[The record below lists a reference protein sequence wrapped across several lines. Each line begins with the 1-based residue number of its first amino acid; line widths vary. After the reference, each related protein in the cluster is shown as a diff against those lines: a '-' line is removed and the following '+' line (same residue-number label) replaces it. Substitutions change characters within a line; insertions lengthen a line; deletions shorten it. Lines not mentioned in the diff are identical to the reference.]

1 MDYLRVVSL
10 RKGRLNPAEFR
21 LREGEIGLSVFA
33 LRDEPAPAAIIEAVR
48 AAGKRGELAAAV
60 LPGGA
65 LNELGLVVVP
75 TPGGTPVAEV
85 NAIHFEVRLG
95 ILRRLSLFLRRR
107 PRYTD
112 FNDRISP
119 RLCELARLLS

>member
-10 RKGRLNPAEFR
+10 RKGRLNPTEFR

-48 AAGKRGELAAAV
+48 AAGKRGELAAVV
-60 LPGGA
+60 LPGSA

-95 ILRRLSLFLRRR
+95 IFRRLSLLIRRR
-107 PRYTD
+107 PRSTD

-119 RLCELARLLS
+119 RLCEFARLLS